1 MGGAVASVL
10 QDVGLVPEAPDTSAQ
25 EEALRK
31 QEERIAKQEA
41 EITKNKSELAK
52 KTQAK
57 IIQRREAGSR
67 QLLSGERANAETGIT
82 TTGTETKL
90 GATA

>member
-10 QDVGLVPEAPDTSAQ
+10 DLVGALPEKPDNSAQ

-31 QEERIAKQEA
+31 QEERIKKQEQ
-41 EITKNKSELAK
+41 EIATNKSELAK

-57 IIQRREAGSR
+57 IIQRRDAGTR
-67 QLLSGERANAETGIT
+67 QLLSGERANAEAGVTSS
-82 TTGTETKL
+82 ETKL
-90 GATA
+90 GANA